1 MNTLDF
7 KPFDIEWPEIITKQ
21 RQLMF
26 EFEPGLKT
34 ANFDIETLEDQETF
48 KRFAWRITEELMEAI
63 EASDHLMSPEAPGK
77 TREHLMHLQ
86 EELMDA
92 FNFYIELMDLAR
104 IPIDFSVMGNG
115 GNMYLSVLQDIIG
128 ETIFHLGM
136 ASNRLKNRGWR
147 QTQYL
152 VDMIPFRQHMTKVA
166 WGFANMFATAGLK
179 SDKDIRDLWSLK
191 YQVNK
196 FRLQSKY

>member
-7 KPFDIEWPEIITKQ
+7 KPFDVEWHEIILKQ
-21 RQLMF
+21 RQLML

-34 ANFDIETLEDQETF
+34 GNFDIETLEDQEVF
-48 KRFAWRITEELMEAI
+48 KRFAWRITEELMEAE
-63 EASDHLMSPEAPGK
+63 EASDHLMWSKVPGR

-92 FNFYIELMDLAR
+92 FNFYLELMDLAH

-115 GNMYLSVLQDIIG
+115 ENMQLSGLQCIID
-128 ETIFHLGM
+128 EAIFHLGM

-152 VDMIPFRQHMTKVA
+152 VDMIPFRQHMSQVA
-166 WGFANMFATAGLK
+166 LRFADMFATAGLK

-191 YQVNK
+191 YQVNQ

>member
-7 KPFDIEWPEIITKQ
+7 KPFDIEWPEIITRQ
-21 RQLMF
+21 RHLMLG
-26 EFEPGLKT
+26 FEPGLKT
-34 ANFDIETLEDQETF
+34 TDFDIETLEGQELF
-48 KRFAWRITEELMEAI
+48 KKFAWRITEELMEAV
-63 EASDHLMSPEAPGK
+63 EASNHLVGPEASGK

-92 FNFYIELMDLAR
+92 FNFYLELMDLAS
-104 IPIDFSVMGNG
+104 IPIDFSVIG
-115 GNMYLSVLQDIIG
+115 GGLDVHLSGLQDTIF

-136 ASNRLKNRGWR
+136 ASNKLKNRGWR

-152 VDMIPFRQHMTKVA
+152 VDMIPFKHHMA
-166 WGFANMFATAGLK
+166 QLSWGFANMFATVGLK

-191 YQVNK
+191 YQVNQ
-196 FRLQSKY
+196 FRIRTKY